1 VKYRICK
8 SRIATLLIAAL
19 AMALGGFA
27 EDQNQTDHRSH
38 HYKLYLVPP
47 LGGTDSASITGPPV
61 LSLLNNQG
69 TLAAAGY
76 TSIPDP
82 FFGLVFHAVAVRKG
96 VSTDLGALPPAN
108 VNTSFGASVNDN
120 GMIVGASENGQIDP
134 LTGFPEFEA
143 VVFGRGGV
151 TDLGNFG
158 GNGSIAYSVNNTGQ
172 IVGEALNKIPDP
184 YGSFL
189 MGCATVACFPSA
201 QQLRA
206 VLWQNGRMHDLGTL
220 GGNDAVAGII
230 NEAGQIAG
238 TSYTNTVPN
247 PTTGI
252 PSQDPFFWERGRM
265 VDVGNLGGTFAYAS
279 YMNGSGQ
286 VVGLST
292 LAGDAVSH
300 PFSWQ
305 RGRLTDLGTFG
316 GSYGE
321 AFSVNNAGDVVGRA
335 NLAGDQVHHAFLW
348 SKGKLTD
355 LGTLGATGNSTAW
368 AINSSGQVIGASI
381 APFGAVHAFLWEKG
395 SGMVDLNDFIP
406 PGSGLFL
413 ENALYINDSG
423 QISGDAVLDDGHTRA
438 YLLTPCDDDRH
449 PGDCRSDMF
458 VANAGAGTAP
468 AAAIKAV
475 PTGDEHISSFSDL
488 RRQLEQRHRWLARPP
503 AHSE

>member
-1 VKYRICK
+1 MKTRTL
-8 SRIATLLIAAL
+8 SRAL
-19 AMALGGFA
+19 ALALLTTLAMTIQLFA
-27 EDQNQTDHRSH
+27 QSQPDHGRQLR
-38 HYKLYLVPP
+38 YKLYLVPP

-82 FFGLVFHAVAVRKG
+82 FLGFVFHGVAVRKG
-96 VSTDLGALPPAN
+96 VSTDLGALSPAN
-108 VNTSFGASVNDN
+108 VNTSFGASVNAN
-120 GMIVGASENGQIDP
+120 GMIVGASENGQIDL

-143 VVFGRGGV
+143 VILGRGSV

-158 GNGSIAYSVNNTGQ
+158 GNGSIAYSVNNSGQ
-172 IVGEALNKIPDP
+172 IVGEALNKIADP

-230 NEAGQIAG
+230 NEAGQVAG
-238 TSYTNTVPN
+238 TSYTNTIPN

-252 PSQDPFFWERGRM
+252 PSQDPFFWENGRM
-265 VDVGNLGGTFAYAS
+265 VDIGNFGGTFAYAN
-279 YMNGSGQ
+279 YMNGSGE

-292 LAGDAVSH
+292 LAGDTVSH

-348 SKGKLTD
+348 RNGVLTD
-355 LGTLGATGNSTAW
+355 LGTLGANSTAW
-368 AINSSGQVIGASI
+368 AINSSGQVVGASGI
-381 APFGAVHAFLWEKG
+381 TFATAHAFLSENG

-406 PGSGLFL
+406 PGSGLYL
-413 ENALYINDSG
+413 EAAYYINDRG
-423 QISGDAVLDDGHTRA
+423 QISGDAFLDNGHERA
-438 YLLTPCDDDRH
+438 YLLTPCDEDD
-449 PGDCRSDMF
+449 PGGCKSDMF
-458 VANAGAGTAP
+458 IADTNAGVASPGAVRAAP
-468 AAAIKAV
+468 R
-475 PTGDEHISSFSDL
+475 GDEHISSFADL
-488 RRQLEQRHRWLARPP
+488 RSQLGQRRHGMPKPP
-503 AHSE
+503 AR